1 MRRELCCVFLLLSP
15 IFPALIHCAFIILI
29 LMSENMRRLED
40 ECPENTNFCRGA
52 RAGANKVVFEQEK
65 SCLEDTTDECTE
77 LGEAAAQ
84 GNSNKS
90 FFFALLSWLTN
101 CFCSLLLVFIEIAF
115 EFCPFDTSASF
126 APPSRPDYKEACRE
140 VASGICE
147 GAVGNQ
153 VNNNG
158 CSLTT
163 SELLMLQDK
172 CEYQVNLMTGGDNG
186 GWIEPLPE
194 PVPFSPPGNW

>member
-1 MRRELCCVFLLLSP
+1 MLVFLSRPVSRENLNLVTLDSRDDLLAPGDSL
-15 IFPALIHCAFIILI
+15 FV
-29 LMSENMRRLED
+29 
-40 ECPENTNFCRGA
+40 
-52 RAGANKVVFEQEK
+52 AGWGDVAP
-65 SCLEDTTDECTE
+65 
-77 LGEAAAQ
+77 

-101 CFCSLLLVFIEIAF
+101 CFCSLLLFFIEIAF

-153 VNNNG
+153 VNDNG

>member
-1 MRRELCCVFLLLSP
+1 MRRKLCCVFLLLSP
-15 IFPALIHCAFIILI
+15 IFPALKHCAFAILI

-84 GNSNKS
+84 
-90 FFFALLSWLTN
+90 
-101 CFCSLLLVFIEIAF
+101 EIAF